1 MSMGLTSQLTT
12 FGKVVIILLMFVGRL
27 GPVTLA
33 FTLTSKSEK
42 ELFRYPEG
50 KITIG

>member
-1 MSMGLTSQLTT
+1 MSTGLTEHVSDS
-12 FGKVVIILLMFVGRL
+12 GKLILIALMFVGRL

-33 FTLTSKSEK
+33 FALNTRSRK
-42 ELFRYPEG
+42 ELYRFPEG